1 MSLQNGVRPCAN
13 PSQRLMVPRVVI
25 LWSTRN
31 GAQLDLLLFRGSERV
46 GVESKRADAP
56 RMTHSNHV
64 VLRDLKLDRLYIVYP
79 GRQRYWL
86 AEKVEVVP
94 LTAVLA

>member
-1 MSLQNGVRPCAN
+1 
-13 PSQRLMVPRVVI
+13 MVPRVVI

-31 GAQLDLLLFRGSERV
+31 GAELDLLLFRGGERV
-46 GVESKRADAP
+46 GVEFKRADAP

-79 GRQRYWL
+79 GQHRYRL
-86 AEKVEVVP
+86 AENVKVVP
-94 LTAVLA
+94 LTALLR

>member
-1 MSLQNGVRPCAN
+1 
-13 PSQRLMVPRVVI
+13 MVPRVVI
-25 LWSTRN
+25 LWSTRD
-31 GAQLDLLLFRGSERV
+31 AAELELLLFRGGERV
-46 GVESKRADAP
+46 GVEFKCADAP

-79 GRQRYWL
+79 GRQRYRL

-94 LTAVLA
+94 LTALLR